1 VETSL
6 RLQLF
11 VYTIQTLPIV
21 GRVDL
26 AAVFFDTAR
35 WRQENLFF
43 SKRVCK
49 SAIFSHAFGLQNAF
63 RASFLR
69 RFAARVLF
77 IHRRLCIELYQSL

>member
-1 VETSL
+1 VGVETSL

-43 SKRVCK
+43 SKCVCRAALFHHVTELIANRQKESRFVVLSRQFRV
-49 SAIFSHAFGLQNAF
+49 
-63 RASFLR
+63 FLSPH
-69 RFAARVLF
+69 V
-77 IHRRLCIELYQSL
+77 C